1 MAREAKSI
9 KELLNRYLR
18 EEGLETPLNQSRLI
32 DAWPVV
38 TGKIISDNTGSLRI
52 RNSVL
57 YVEIKSAAL
66 RNNLVYKRKQ
76 LVELLNRHVGATV
89 INDIVFW

>member
-1 MAREAKSI
+1 MAREAKPI

-32 DAWPVV
+32 DAWPIV
-38 TGKIISDNTGSLRI
+38 TGRTVSENTGRLQI
-52 RNSVL
+52 RNCVL

-66 RNNLVYKRKQ
+66 RNNLVYKRKI
-76 LVELLNRHVGATV
+76 LVDLLNRHVGATV

>member
-1 MAREAKSI
+1 MARDAKSI
-9 KELLNRYLR
+9 KDLLNSYLR

-38 TGKIISDNTGSLRI
+38 TGKIVSENTGSLQI
-52 RNSVL
+52 RNCVL

-66 RNNLVYKRKQ
+66 RNNLIYKRKI
-76 LVELLNRHVGATV
+76 LVDLLNKHVGATV
-89 INDIVFW
+89 INDIVFR